1 MLTKAQWENASK
13 EYNAKWIKSIKENEY
28 YKRDN
33 TLEDLIRG
41 KDVDSVDLKLTKEIL
56 EYISSNN
63 ELTILGTLNIR
74 RFQSIFKP
82 TYYHEVCKEKPDMIF
97 DFKNF

>member
-1 MLTKAQWENASK
+1 MLTKAQWENDSK

-82 TYYHEVCKEKPDMIF
+82 TLYHEICKEKPDMIF
-97 DFKNF
+97 DFEKL